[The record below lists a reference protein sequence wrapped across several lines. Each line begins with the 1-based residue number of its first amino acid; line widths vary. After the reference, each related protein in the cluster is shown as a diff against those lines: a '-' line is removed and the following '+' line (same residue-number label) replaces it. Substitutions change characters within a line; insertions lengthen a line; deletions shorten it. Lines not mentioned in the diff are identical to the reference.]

1 MGVDTRDRIPPHLRR
16 FVVEQDPSAYDEID
30 QAVWRFV
37 LLQMYDRGV
46 QSAHPAY
53 ATGLTQTGISVERI
67 PSIAEMDGCLRRFG
81 WGAVAVDGFIPPRAF
96 QEFQAHGILTIAA
109 EIRRP
114 EHLAYTPAPD
124 IIHESAGHAPIV
136 PDAHYREFLQNFGQ
150 VGARAFSS
158 PEDQRIYEAI
168 HLLSELKED
177 ASTPPERIAQVQ
189 AELETAQQSVAQ
201 PSEAALLSRLHW
213 WTVEYGLIG
222 TPQAYKLYGAGL
234 LSSLGESHFLHD
246 PGVQKLPLSARCIDV
261 PYDITKPQPQL
272 FVTDSFEHLPD
283 VLDEVADEFAQRR
296 GGARALE
303 RALAAGELATLELS
317 SGLEVI
323 GVLDRVIGTSD
334 HPAYLR
340 LRGECAL
347 ATGGRLLPGHGR
359 SAHRDGFGTPLG
371 RLDDGSSLEELDAS
385 TLARRMSAA
394 ERCELRFHSG
404 VRLIGR
410 LEEVRWSERRRPL
423 VLSFADCRVTRG
435 DELLFDPAWGRYDL
449 AVGES
454 VRRAYAGPSDAAY
467 WPPTELSAVRVPR
480 RRTRTGDDARRI
492 ELYREALGLWQRPS
506 EPELVQGFEQIHAA
520 LLEKLPN
527 DWLLRWNLLE
537 CLRKVGSETPLCN
550 VLRRELLE
558 IEAQAPRDLPITTGL
573 RYLDARHPLRT
584 AHA

>member
-1 MGVDTRDRIPPHLRR
+1 MSVDTRERIPPHLRR

-53 ATGLTQTGISVERI
+53 ATGLTQTGISVERV
-67 PSIAEMDGCLRRFG
+67 PSIAEMDACLHRFG

-96 QEFQAHGILTIAA
+96 QEFQALGILTIAA

-136 PDAHYREFLQNFGQ
+136 PDAHYREFLQSFGQ

-158 PEDQRIYEAI
+158 RADQRIYEAI

-177 ASTPPERIAQVQ
+177 AATPPERIAEVQ
-189 AELETAQQSVAQ
+189 AELEAAQQSVTR

-246 PGVQKLPLSARCIDV
+246 PSVQKVPLSAGCIDV
-261 PYDITKPQPQL
+261 AYDITKPQPQL
-272 FVTDSFEHLPD
+272 FVTDSFEQLQD
-283 VLDEVADEFAQRR
+283 VLDEVADELAQRR
-296 GGARALE
+296 GGALGLE
-303 RALAAGELATLELS
+303 RALGADELGTLELS

-323 GVLDRVIGTSD
+323 GVLERVLGTFD
-334 HPAYLR
+334 DPAYVR
-340 LRGECAL
+340 MRGECAL
-347 ATGGRLLPGHGR
+347 AVGGRLLTGHGR
-359 SAHRDGFGTPLG
+359 NAHADGFGTPLG
-371 RLDDGSSLEELDAS
+371 RLEDGTALEEIDAS
-385 TLARRMSAA
+385 TLARRASTG
-394 ERCELRFHSG
+394 ERCELRFRSG
-404 VRLIGR
+404 VRVIGR
-410 LEEVRWSERRRPL
+410 LEEVRWSETRRPL

-435 DELLFDPAWGRYDL
+435 SELLFDPAWGRYDL
-449 AVGES
+449 AVGTS
-454 VRRAYAGPSDAAY
+454 VRHAYAGPADPAY
-467 WPPTELSAVRVPR
+467 WPPSEFSTARVPR
-480 RRTRTGDDARRI
+480 RRERAGEEARLI
-492 ELYREALGLWQRPS
+492 DLYREALALWQQPS
-506 EPELVQGFEQIHAA
+506 EPELVHGFAQIHGA
-520 LLEKLPN
+520 LEKEFPR

-537 CLRKVGSETPLCN
+537 CLRKVGSEN
-550 VLRRELLE
+550 VLGSALRRELLE
-558 IEAQAPRDLPITTGL
+558 IESHAPRDLPITTGL
-573 RYLDARHPLRT
+573 RYLDARYPARNLG
-584 AHA
+584 

>member
-1 MGVDTRDRIPPHLRR
+1 MSVDTRDRIPPHLRR

-53 ATGLTQTGISVERI
+53 ATGLTQTGISVERV
-67 PSIAEMDGCLRRFG
+67 PSIAEMDACLRRFG

-96 QEFQAHGILTIAA
+96 QEFQALGILTIAA

-136 PDAHYREFLQNFGQ
+136 PDAHYREFLQNFGR

-158 PEDQRIYEAI
+158 REDQRIYEAI

-177 ASTPPERIAQVQ
+177 AATPPQRIAQVQ
-189 AELETAQQSVAQ
+189 AELEAAQQSVTR

-246 PGVQKLPLSARCIDV
+246 ASVQKLPLGAGCIDV
-261 PYDITKPQPQL
+261 AYDITKPQPQL
-272 FVTDSFEHLPD
+272 FVTDSFEQLQD
-283 VLDEVADEFAQRR
+283 VLDEVADELAQRR
-296 GGARALE
+296 GGALGLE
-303 RALAAGELATLELS
+303 RALEAGELATLELT

-323 GVLDRVIGTSD
+323 GVLERIVGPLDN
-334 HPAYLR
+334 PAYLR

-347 ATGGRLLPGHGR
+347 AAGGRLLHGHGR
-359 SAHRDGFGTPLG
+359 SAHPDGFGTPLG
-371 RLDDGSSLEELDAS
+371 RLEDGTALEDLDAS
-385 TLARRMSAA
+385 TLARRVSAA
-394 ERCELRFHSG
+394 ERCELRFRSG
-404 VRLIGR
+404 VRVIGR
-410 LEEVRWSERRRPL
+410 LEEVRWSEQRRPQ

-435 DELLFDPAWGRYDL
+435 SELLFDPTWGRYDL

-454 VRRAYAGPSDAAY
+454 VRRAYAGPSDPAY
-467 WPPTELSAVRVPR
+467 WPPTEFSAVRVPR
-480 RRTRTGDDARRI
+480 RRARSGDESRLI
-492 ELYREALGLWQRPS
+492 ELYRQALALWHRPS
-506 EPELVQGFEQIHAA
+506 EPDLGQGFEQIHDVLQHDFPA
-520 LLEKLPN
+520 

-537 CLRKVGSETPLCN
+537 CLRKLGSEMPLGG

-558 IEAQAPRDLPITTGL
+558 IESHAPRDLPITTGL
-573 RYLDARHPLRT
+573 RYLDARYPLR
-584 AHA
+584 AALA